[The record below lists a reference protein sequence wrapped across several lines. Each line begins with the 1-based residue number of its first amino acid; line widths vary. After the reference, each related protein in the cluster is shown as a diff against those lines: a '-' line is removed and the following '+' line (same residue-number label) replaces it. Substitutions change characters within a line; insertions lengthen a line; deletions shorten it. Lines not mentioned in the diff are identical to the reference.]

1 MGNIGESCPGRAGR
15 IRARPACVRAVVA
28 LALITACGFSGTAA
42 PGPDATASPAPDA
55 AEVDAPAPVGELR
68 GVWITRFAFSNQTQ
82 LEGIID
88 RAAAA
93 GFNAVFVQIRGEG
106 DAYYQSSIEPWAK
119 RLTGTLGRD
128 PGWDPLQVAI
138 DRAHLRGLEL
148 HAYFNV
154 FSSWAAAT
162 QVTAAEG
169 TKQHALYAH
178 PEWLAVQSN
187 GQNGDTEYRWLSPG
201 IPAVRAH
208 NTAVA
213 RDLLA
218 HYAVD
223 GLHLDRI
230 RTPGPD
236 YSRDAVTV
244 AAYDAAKAADPALTW
259 ADFMR
264 AQVDQQVADI
274 HAALVQVRPQAKL
287 SAAVWGIYQ
296 PLPGCSTSQ
305 GYGNYYQDS
314 LAWLAAGTMDALA
327 PMVYWPI
334 EPGACTDWST
344 LVDGF
349 VAARAG
355 RQIWAGMHA
364 LDDGAWSLPGVASRI
379 ARAREAGAHGTVV
392 FASTYL
398 EPDHWA
404 ELAAG
409 PYAEPA
415 PTPAMA
421 WKP

>member
-1 MGNIGESCPGRAGR
+1 
-15 IRARPACVRAVVA
+15 VRVVVA
-28 LALITACGFSGTAA
+28 LALIAACNFSSSDG
-42 PGPDATASPAPDA
+42 PKPDATEPSPDA
-55 AEVDAPAPVGELR
+55 MADAAIEPIAGELR
-68 GVWITRFAFSNQTQ
+68 GVWITRFAFSTRAQ
-82 LEGIID
+82 LEAVID

-93 GFNAVFVQIRGEG
+93 HFNAVFVQIRAEG
-106 DAYYQSSIEPWAK
+106 DAYYNSSIEPWAK

-138 DRAHLRGLEL
+138 DRAHMHGMEL

-154 FSSWAAAT
+154 FSAT
-162 QVTAAEG
+162 AVATPVTVAEG
-169 TKQHALYAH
+169 TKQHALYTN
-178 PEWLAVQSN
+178 PDWLAVESD
-187 GQNGDTEYRWLSPG
+187 GMNGDTEYRWLSPG

-213 RDLLA
+213 RDLLTK
-218 HYAVD
+218 YAVD

-230 RTPGPD
+230 RVAGPD

-244 AAYDAAKAADPALTW
+244 AAYDAAKAANPALTW

-264 AQVDQQVADI
+264 AQVSQQVADI
-274 HAALVQVRPQAKL
+274 HAALMQVRPKARL

-296 PLPGCSTSQ
+296 PIAGCSTSQ
-305 GYGNYYQDS
+305 GYANYYQDS

-334 EPGACTDWST
+334 EPGACTDWAK

-364 LDDGAWSLPGVASRI
+364 LDANVWTFPAVRSRI
-379 ARAREAGAHGTVV
+379 ELSRTNGAHGTVV
-392 FASTYL
+392 FASAYL
-398 EPDHWA
+398 EPDRWTA
-404 ELAAG
+404 FSEAG
-409 PYAEPA
+409 APYADVV

>member
-1 MGNIGESCPGRAGR
+1 M
-15 IRARPACVRAVVA
+15 
-28 LALITACGFSGTAA
+28 LALIAACG
-42 PGPDATASPAPDA
+42 SPSNVDAPDA
-55 AEVDAPAPVGELR
+55 ADTPSPDADVDAPPAPIGELR
-68 GVWITRFAFSNQTQ
+68 GVWITRFAFSNRAQ
-82 LEGIID
+82 LEAIID

-93 GFNAVFVQIRGEG
+93 HFNAVFVQIRGEG
-106 DAYYQSSIEPWAK
+106 DAYYNSSIEPWAK
-119 RLTGTLGRD
+119 RLSGTLGRD

-138 DRAHLRGLEL
+138 DRAHLHGMEL

-162 QVTAAEG
+162 AVTAAEG
-169 TKQHALYAH
+169 TKQHALYTH
-178 PEWLAVQSN
+178 PDWLAVQAN
-187 GQNGDTEYRWLSPG
+187 GQNGDSEYRWLSPG

-218 HYAVD
+218 NYAVD

-236 YSRDAVTV
+236 YSRDSVTV
-244 AAYDAAKAADPALTW
+244 AAYDTAKVANAALTW

-264 AQVDQQVADI
+264 AQVNDQVAQI
-274 HAALVQVRPQAKL
+274 HAALVEVRPQAKL
-287 SAAVWGIYQ
+287 SAAVWGIYK

-305 GYGNYYQDS
+305 GYANYYQDS

-334 EPGACTDWST
+334 EPGACTDWSA

-364 LDDGAWSLPGVASRI
+364 LDDNAFMFPAI
-379 ARAREAGAHGTVV
+379 RARIDRSRASGTHGTIV
-392 FASTYL
+392 FASAYL
-398 EPDHWA
+398 EPDRWSA
-404 ELAAG
+404 FSDANG
-409 PYAEPA
+409 PYADET
-415 PTPAMA
+415 PTPAMS